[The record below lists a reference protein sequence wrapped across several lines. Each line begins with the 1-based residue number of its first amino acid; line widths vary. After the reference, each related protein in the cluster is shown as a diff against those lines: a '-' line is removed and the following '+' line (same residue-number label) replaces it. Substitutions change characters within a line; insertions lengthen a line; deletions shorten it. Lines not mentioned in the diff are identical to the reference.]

1 MSLYEGKTAVVTAA
15 SSGIGRAIAER
26 LIAEG
31 ARVVAT
37 SRNGA
42 DALAEQLGERCV
54 SMHVDITDES
64 QIAAMIEATS
74 RRFGAIDAA
83 FNVANQ
89 SSFGT
94 ILGSTAAEWKT
105 AFDGTVIGTFNCV
118 RLQARHMIQQGVQ
131 GSIVNVA
138 SINADMPAW
147 GLSSY
152 AAAKAA
158 VVMLV
163 RACSVEFAHHGIRVN
178 ALSPGLTATPANA
191 AMSQPMTD
199 AFLGRIPLRRAA
211 TPEEQANAALFL
223 GSSQASYISGENLVV
238 DGGWANTGYPDTRPW
253 LQPLLDEK
261 LDGPMDPW

>member
-15 SSGIGRAIAER
+15 SSGIGKAIAER